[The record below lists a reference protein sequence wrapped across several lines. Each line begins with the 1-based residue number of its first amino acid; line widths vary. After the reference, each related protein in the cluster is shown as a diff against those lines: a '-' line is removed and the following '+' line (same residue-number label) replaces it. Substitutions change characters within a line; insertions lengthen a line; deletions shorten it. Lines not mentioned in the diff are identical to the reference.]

1 MAQFCVA
8 ARPGGLPGA
17 RIHRWLARARHK
29 SPLAPAGP
37 NIVPVRGVY
46 GTDYG
51 DEYQRVLRSAA
62 CFEAVTICCHTEKDR
77 VPGLSACGGDN
88 HNGRG
93 YASGVL

>member
-17 RIHRWLARARHK
+17 RIHRWLARARRI

-46 GTDYG
+46 GTDYR
-51 DEYQRVLRSAA
+51 DEYQRVLHRTSL
-62 CFEAVTICCHTEKDR
+62 F
-77 VPGLSACGGDN
+77 
-88 HNGRG
+88 
-93 YASGVL
+93 

>member
-37 NIVPVRGVY
+37 NVFLCVACMVRITATNASAFCAVAPV
-46 GTDYG
+46 
-51 DEYQRVLRSAA
+51 L
-62 CFEAVTICCHTEKDR
+62 K
-77 VPGLSACGGDN
+77 P
-88 HNGRG
+88 
-93 YASGVL
+93 